1 MRGFEPTLHAM
12 SADQLASIGK
22 GIVQINLRMNRVL
35 ELLERPAASD
45 GDRGEREVLLDLLDA
60 LDRALDRTEPR
71 RGWWARLFARRQA
84 DDLGLR
90 SGIELARSRALARLR
105 HLGIEAI
112 DSSGSFDAELHEAIE
127 RLPAPEGA
135 RDGTIARTHRTG
147 FVARDGGGRRVL
159 RTAQVSVY
167 ARERALEASES

>member
-1 MRGFEPTLHAM
+1 M

-35 ELLERPAASD
+35 ELLERPTASD
-45 GDRGEREVLLDLLDA
+45 GGDRGGEREVLLDLLDA
-60 LDRALDRTEPR
+60 LDRALDRAEPR
-71 RGWWARLFARRQA
+71 SGWWARLFARRPA

-127 RLPAPEGA
+127 RLPVPEGA
-135 RDGTIARTHRTG
+135 RDGAIARTHRTG

-167 ARERALEASES
+167 ARERALGASEP